1 MPAALNRALY
11 FSLQAA
17 IGSRAGAAYRELM
30 TLERA
35 PRPQID
41 DLAEQRLGALLQ
53 RAVRSVPYYRDRVN
67 PAAADDLA
75 AFPVLTKQAIHE
87 NFSDLMTPE
96 LRAAYDA
103 RRRSPA
109 YSWVAVQTGG
119 STGAPSTVI
128 HDRALRDHGRA
139 GRAYAQYLCGFPFGT
154 PYLRLWG
161 SMADIR
167 RSKSSPVQRII
178 HALSRETVL
187 NAFMLNAQRM
197 QTYLGAINGSRCR
210 HMMAYADA
218 AHRLALFAEEAGIAV
233 RPLQTIMSCASTLTD
248 DIRETLQRVFGARI
262 HNKYGSRE
270 CTDMACECEAGGLH
284 VLEPTLRLE
293 VADGNGRALPAGE
306 RGRILVTLLF
316 SQSFPLIRYDIGDIG
331 TLSDRT
337 CPCGR
342 SFRLLETIEGRAV
355 EFLRGTDGS
364 YVSPVYVRH
373 VVGVVHNPG
382 CIRRY
387 QLVQDSTV
395 DFRLRLEVEPG
406 ADRDALARAE
416 AGLRHDLLAV
426 LGPGARLQIQHA
438 RQLEETAAG
447 KFLYCMNKT
456 AGRH

>member
-306 RGRILVTLLF
+306 RGRILVT
-316 SQSFPLIRYDIGDIG
+316 SAR
-331 TLSDRT
+331 
-337 CPCGR
+337 CPTGPV
-342 SFRLLETIEGRAV
+342 RAV
-355 EFLRGTDGS
+355 ALSACWKPSRAAPSNSCAGRTGVTYRPCTCATWSGSFTIRAAFDVISSSRTQPLTSASGLKLNRAPTGTPW
-364 YVSPVYVRH
+364 PVPKPDC
-373 VVGVVHNPG
+373 GTTSLPSWGPAPG
-382 CIRRY
+382 CRSNTRG
-387 QLVQDSTV
+387 SSKK
-395 DFRLRLEVEPG
+395 RP
-406 ADRDALARAE
+406 RASSCI
-416 AGLRHDLLAV
+416 A
-426 LGPGARLQIQHA
+426 
-438 RQLEETAAG
+438 
-447 KFLYCMNKT
+447 
-456 AGRH
+456 